1 MGDGLKSAYE
11 RAMERLKEKG
21 MEPAGETTLT
31 DEQKHEI
38 GEIRREFD
46 AKVAELNIM
55 MQSDIK
61 KSQTDEEGEGS
72 VPVADIEARIASEKA
87 SLMGKME
94 KRVEAVRRRS
104 KESG

>member
-55 MQSDIK
+55 MQSAIK
-61 KSQTDEEGEGS
+61 ESQTDEEGS

>member
-21 MEPAGETTLT
+21 LEPADTTLT

-55 MQSDIK
+55 MQSAIK
-61 KSQTDEEGEGS
+61 ESQTDEEGS

>member
-61 KSQTDEEGEGS
+61 KSQTDEEGS

>member
-21 MEPAGETTLT
+21 LEPADTTLT

-55 MQSDIK
+55 MQSAIK
-61 KSQTDEEGEGS
+61 KSQTDEEGS

-87 SLMGKME
+87 SLMSKME

>member
-21 MEPAGETTLT
+21 LEPADTTLT

-61 KSQTDEEGEGS
+61 KSQTDEEGS

-87 SLMGKME
+87 SLISKME

>member
-21 MEPAGETTLT
+21 LEPADTTLT

-55 MQSDIK
+55 MQSAIK
-61 KSQTDEEGEGS
+61 ESQTDEEGS

-87 SLMGKME
+87 SLMSKMG

>member
-1 MGDGLKSAYE
+1 
-11 RAMERLKEKG
+11 
-21 MEPAGETTLT
+21 
-31 DEQKHEI
+31 
-38 GEIRREFD
+38 
-46 AKVAELNIM
+46 

-61 KSQTDEEGEGS
+61 KSQTDEEGEGN

>member
-55 MQSDIK
+55 MQSAIK
-61 KSQTDEEGEGS
+61 ESQTDEEGSEHVG
-72 VPVADIEARIASEKA
+72 DIEARIASEKA

>member
-21 MEPAGETTLT
+21 LEPADTTLT

>member
-55 MQSDIK
+55 MQSAIK
-61 KSQTDEEGEGS
+61 KSQTDEEGSE
-72 VPVADIEARIASEKA
+72 PVVDIEARIASEKA
-87 SLMGKME
+87 SLMNKME

>member
-21 MEPAGETTLT
+21 LEPADTTLT

-55 MQSDIK
+55 MQSAIK
-61 KSQTDEEGEGS
+61 ESQTDEEGS

-87 SLMGKME
+87 SLMSKME

>member
-1 MGDGLKSAYE
+1 MGGGLKSSYE

-21 MEPAGETTLT
+21 MEPADTTLT

-55 MQSDIK
+55 IQSAIK
-61 KSQTDEEGEGS
+61 ESQTDEEGS
-72 VPVADIEARIASEKA
+72 VPVADIEARITSEKA
-87 SLMGKME
+87 SLMSKME

>member
-21 MEPAGETTLT
+21 MEPAGEPTLT

-55 MQSDIK
+55 MQSAIK
-61 KSQTDEEGEGS
+61 ESQTDEEGS

>member
-21 MEPAGETTLT
+21 MEPADTTLT

-55 MQSDIK
+55 MQSAIK
-61 KSQTDEEGEGS
+61 ESQTDEEGS

-87 SLMGKME
+87 SLMSKME

>member
-21 MEPAGETTLT
+21 LEPADTTLT

-55 MQSDIK
+55 MQSAIK
-61 KSQTDEEGEGS
+61 ESQTDEEGS

-87 SLMGKME
+87 SLMSKME
-94 KRVEAVRRRS
+94 KRVEAVRRHS

>member
-21 MEPAGETTLT
+21 MEPADTTLT
-31 DEQKHEI
+31 DEQKDEI

-55 MQSDIK
+55 MQSAIK
-61 KSQTDEEGEGS
+61 KSQTDEEGSE
-72 VPVADIEARIASEKA
+72 PVADIEARIASEKA
-87 SLMGKME
+87 SLMSKME